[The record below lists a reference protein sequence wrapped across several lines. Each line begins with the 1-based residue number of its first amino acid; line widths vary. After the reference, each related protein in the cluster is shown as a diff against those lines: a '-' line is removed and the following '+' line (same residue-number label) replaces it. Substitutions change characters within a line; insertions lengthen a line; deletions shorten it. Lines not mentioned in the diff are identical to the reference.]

1 MGKLILVRHGQSTYN
16 DQNKFTGCT
25 DVPLTELGFLQ
36 AERAAETLKHIPIHA
51 TFCSALMRAWDTQQ
65 TILRSLG
72 LQAELLPSYRSAALN
87 ERDYGAL
94 TGMNKQDAAVTYG
107 KTQVQTW
114 RRSYH
119 ERPPQGESLA
129 NTRER
134 VIQYYNSDIKQRCAD
149 GEHVMIVAH
158 GNSLRALV
166 GHLLDYSA
174 HDFQHIE
181 IAWCCPWV
189 LDFTGSVLR
198 HMRVVKNPLVSGRNG
213 IATPETSPKMRPLA
227 VSFA

>member
-65 TILRSLG
+65 TILKILG
-72 LQAELLPSYRSAALN
+72 SQAAMLPSYRSAALN

-94 TGMNKQDAAVTYG
+94 TGMNKQEAADTYG
-107 KTQVQTW
+107 KSQVQTW
-114 RRSYH
+114 RRSYYDK
-119 ERPPQGESLA
+119 PPQGESLA
-129 NTRER
+129 DTRER
-134 VIQYYNSDIKQRCAD
+134 VIQYYNTQIQPRCTEGD
-149 GEHVMIVAH
+149 HVMIVAH

-166 GHLLDYSA
+166 GHLLGYTA
-174 HDFQHIE
+174 RDFQHIE

-189 LDFTGSVLR
+189 LDFSGSVLR
-198 HMRVVKNPLVSGRNG
+198 QMRVVKNPLVSGRNG
-213 IATPETSPKMRPLA
+213 IAAPEAAPHAHPLA